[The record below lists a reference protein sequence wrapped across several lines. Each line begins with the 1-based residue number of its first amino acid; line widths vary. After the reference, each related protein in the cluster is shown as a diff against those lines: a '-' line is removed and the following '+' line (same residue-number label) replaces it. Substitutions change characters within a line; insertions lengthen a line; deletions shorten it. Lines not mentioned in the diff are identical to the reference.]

1 MTAQEEVYQKA
12 EELSSEFNYK
22 AKEVSIILAAGHG
35 KRIKSHRS
43 KMLHAIWGSTTVER
57 VFNASNLGIPEVN
70 SILVAGIKAADVMSV
85 IGKRPQTLFAYQAEQ
100 KGTGHAVQVALEK
113 IDEKKFDGNV
123 FVFPG
128 DMGLINKETVAMFR
142 NAFISSKSD
151 MMVLTGIFEGNSSEN
166 SYGRIIR
173 VKEKDVDGMPIP
185 NSSQREGNNSSL
197 FGGSEGGFGNVIEIK
212 EYKDIL
218 SLPDDKP
225 YLLKYKGKTFAYTK
239 QELIE
244 NREFNS
250 GVYAFDYKKLVAQ
263 IKNLG
268 SENAQNEIYITDL
281 ISLFNKSGYSVSA
294 ISPDD
299 HNVVMG
305 FNDKSVLK
313 EMENIYRKKV
323 YDKLKNI
330 IEIDDHEDFF
340 IDESVVENILEMDG
354 NGTPLDIRI
363 GKGAYIGK
371 GVKLNYNLN
380 LKKNVFVD
388 GNVTFGKN
396 VHVWENVHLST
407 FAHQKLVIGDGV
419 EILWGD
425 IIKGNIEIGENT
437 KIESSVNMTGS
448 DEFPVSIGKNVLIK
462 GTSYIFGCTIED
474 DIYIEHSVLIRKKI
488 TRLVKRNG
496 EVQRI
501 RFFLPMPSGI
511 DAIENL

>member
-1 MTAQEEVYQKA
+1 LTAQEEIYQKA

-22 AKEVSIILAAGHG
+22 TKEVSIILAAGHG

-43 KMLHAIWGSTTVER
+43 KMLHAIWGTPTVER
-57 VFNASNLGIPEVN
+57 VFNASNQGIPSVN
-70 SILVAGIKAADVMSV
+70 SILVVGIKAMDVMSV

-113 IDEKKFDGNV
+113 IEAKKFNGSV
-123 FVFPG
+123 FLFPG

-142 NAFISSKSD
+142 DEFLKSKSD
-151 MMVLTGIFEGNSSEN
+151 MMVLTGIYEGNPADN

-173 VKEKDVDGMPIP
+173 AKEKDVK
-185 NSSQREGNNSSL
+185 GNPC
-197 FGGSEGGFGNVIEIK
+197 GSDCGRVIEIK
-212 EYKDIL
+212 EHKDIL

-225 YLLKYKGKTFAYTK
+225 YLLKYKGRTFSYTK

-250 GVYAFDYKKLVAQ
+250 GVYAFDFKKLVSE
-263 IKNLG
+263 IKNLS
-268 SENAQNEIYITDL
+268 SENVQNEIYITDL
-281 ISLFNKSGYSVSA
+281 IALFNKSGYSVSA

-313 EMENIYRKKV
+313 EMENIFRKKV

-330 IEIDDHEDFF
+330 IEIDDNEDFF
-340 IDESVVENILEMDG
+340 IDESVVDHILELDKA
-354 NGTPLDIRI
+354 GTPLDIRI
-363 GKGAYIGK
+363 GKGVYIGK
-371 GVKLNYNLN
+371 GVQLNYNLE

-388 GNVTFGKN
+388 GNVIFGKN

-407 FAHQKLVIGDGV
+407 FMHQKFVIGDGV

-448 DEFPVSIGKNVLIK
+448 DAFPLRIGKHVLIK

-474 DIYIEHSVLIRKKI
+474 DIFIEHSVLIKKKI
-488 TRLVKRNG
+488 NKLVKRNG
-496 EVQRI
+496 EIQRI

>member
-1 MTAQEEVYQKA
+1 MTAQEEVYQKT

-43 KMLHAIWGSTTVER
+43 KMLHAIWGTPTVER
-57 VFNASNLGIPEVN
+57 VFNASNQGIPSVN
-70 SILVAGIKAADVMSV
+70 SILVVGIKAVDVMSV
-85 IGKRPQTLFAYQAEQ
+85 IGKRPQTIFAYQAEQ
-100 KGTGHAVQVALEK
+100 KGTGHAVQVGLEK
-113 IDEKKFDGNV
+113 IDAKKFDGNV

-128 DMGLINKETVAMFR
+128 DMGLINKETAAMFR
-142 NAFISSKSD
+142 EAFISSKSD
-151 MMVLTGIFEGNSSEN
+151 MMVLTGIFEGNSTEN

-173 VKEKDVDGMPIP
+173 VKGIDA
-185 NSSQREGNNSSL
+185 EGNPC
-197 FGGSEGGFGNVIEIK
+197 GGDCGNVIEIK
-212 EYKDIL
+212 EHKDIL
-218 SLPDDKP
+218 SLPEDKP

-263 IKNLG
+263 IKNLS

-313 EMENIYRKKV
+313 EMENIYRKTV

-340 IDESVVENILEMDG
+340 IAESVVEDILKMDRD
-354 NGTPLDIRI
+354 GTPLDIRI

-407 FAHQKLVIGDGV
+407 FAHQKFVIGDGV

-448 DEFPVSIGKNVLIK
+448 DEFPVVIGKNVLIK
-462 GTSYIFGCTIED
+462 GTSYIFGCVIED

-488 TRLVKRNG
+488 NKLVKRNG

>member
-1 MTAQEEVYQKA
+1 
-12 EELSSEFNYK
+12 
-22 AKEVSIILAAGHG
+22 
-35 KRIKSHRS
+35 
-43 KMLHAIWGSTTVER
+43 
-57 VFNASNLGIPEVN
+57 
-70 SILVAGIKAADVMSV
+70 
-85 IGKRPQTLFAYQAEQ
+85 
-100 KGTGHAVQVALEK
+100 VQVALEK

-151 MMVLTGIFEGNSSEN
+151 MMVLTGIFEGNSAEN

-173 VKEKDVDGMPIP
+173 VKEKDIDGKPC
-185 NSSQREGNNSSL
+185 SGDS
-197 FGGSEGGFGNVIEIK
+197 GNVIEIK
-212 EYKDIL
+212 EHKDIL

-250 GVYAFDYKKLVAQ
+250 GVYAFDYKKLVTQ
-263 IKNLG
+263 IKNLS

-313 EMENIYRKKV
+313 EMESIYRKKV

-363 GKGAYIGK
+363 GKGVYIGK
-371 GVKLNYNLN
+371 GVQLNYNLD

-462 GTSYIFGCTIED
+462 GTSYIFGCIIED

-488 TRLVKRNG
+488 NKLVKRNG